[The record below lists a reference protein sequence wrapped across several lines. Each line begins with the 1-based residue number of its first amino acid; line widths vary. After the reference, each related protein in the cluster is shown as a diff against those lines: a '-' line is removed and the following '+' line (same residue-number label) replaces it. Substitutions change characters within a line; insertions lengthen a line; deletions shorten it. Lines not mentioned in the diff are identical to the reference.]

1 MSLLDGGLAGV
12 FAAGLSWLYAD
23 ATYTVDEP
31 APGGTAWDPAPPT
44 PTDYPCKAM
53 RDEWAAY
60 ERQSGAVAA
69 ADWKVLILTASLPV
83 TPQEGGRIT
92 LNGVTLTIASAG
104 GSAPAVSADPGQGAW
119 VLRCRL

>member
-1 MSLLDGGLAGV
+1 MGLLDTGLGGV

-23 ATYTVDEP
+23 AVYTVDEP
-31 APGGTAWDPAPPT
+31 VAGGSPWDPATPT
-44 PTDYPCKAM
+44 PREYLCKAQ

-69 ADWKVLILTASLPV
+69 ADWKVLVLTASLPV
-83 TPQEGGRIT
+83 PPQEGGRIT

-104 GSAPAVSADPGQGAW
+104 DSAPAVSADPGQGAW